1 MEKNDKGRMMLLSL
15 ANYDQVESIN
25 SLIDVGQNLE
35 RVDYESYIEELK
47 CKNMT
52 EREALL
58 SFIKDYHEAIRDT
71 NNISDLSIEF
81 VTEQTEN
88 MNQFKRQFADVVLK
102 SDGNDPLLNKKIKNT
117 ERFNDYLDIGQEIIN
132 ATTYII
138 FNSRDLYT
146 VSTLTLMQIID
157 ILDLEDEDLRFEI
170 LKIVGR
176 RNETKS
182 SDIDPWLETIEY
194 DYDIYHIK
202 RILDAVMDIVAVSP
216 QLLTHLIIYKSILT
230 PEFMDKYKLLDSS
243 TVVDDIIVNN
253 MAIDILEITK
263 SSLSSVATIMSKKKY
278 AIPEYYVEIFDSE
291 LARLDCAQIVP
302 SYEDVEIDCQVD
314 DECDESELMTIKNYI
329 VEIDDEKFKEYI
341 EMVLNEY
348 LELAGYFDR

>member
-1 MEKNDKGRMMLLSL
+1 MEKNDKSRMMLLSL
-15 ANYDQVESIN
+15 ASYDQVESIN

-35 RVDYESYIEELK
+35 RVDYETYIEELK
-47 CKNMT
+47 YKNMT

-58 SFIKDYHEAIRDT
+58 SFVKDYHEVIRDT

-81 VTEQTEN
+81 VTEQTDN
-88 MNQFKRQFADVVLK
+88 MNDFKRQFADVILN
-102 SDGNDPLLNKKIKNT
+102 SDGNDPILNKKIKNV
-117 ERFNDYLDIGQEIIN
+117 ERFIEYLDIGQEIIN

-230 PEFMDKYKLLDSS
+230 PEFMDKFNLLDSK
-243 TVVDDIIVNN
+243 TIVDDIILNN
-253 MAIDILEITK
+253 MAIDILEVTK
-263 SSLSSVATIMSKKKY
+263 SSLSSVASIMSKKKY
-278 AIPEYYVEIFDSE
+278 AIPEYYVDIFDKE

-302 SYEDVEIDCQVD
+302 VYEDVEIDCQVN
-314 DECDESELMTIKNYI
+314 DECDESELMRIKTYT
-329 VEIDDEKFKEYI
+329 VEVDDENFKEYI
-341 EMVLNEY
+341 GMVLNEY
-348 LELAGYFDR
+348 LELAGYFDK

>member
-1 MEKNDKGRMMLLSL
+1 MENNDKSRMMLLSL

-58 SFIKDYHEAIRDT
+58 SFIREYHEVIRDT

-117 ERFNDYLDIGQEIIN
+117 ERFIDYLDIGQEIIN

-230 PEFMDKYKLLDSS
+230 PEFMDKYNLLNSS

-302 SYEDVEIDCQVD
+302 TYEDVEIDCQVD
-314 DECDESELMTIKNYI
+314 DECDESELMRIKNYI

-341 EMVLNEY
+341 EMVLNKY

>member
-1 MEKNDKGRMMLLSL
+1 MEKNDTSRMMLLSL
-15 ANYDQVESIN
+15 ASYDQVESIN

-58 SFIKDYHEAIRDT
+58 SFVKEYHEVIRDT
-71 NNISDLSIEF
+71 NSISDLSIEF
-81 VTEQTEN
+81 VTEQTN
-88 MNQFKRQFADVVLK
+88 RMNDFKRQFADIVLK
-102 SDGNDPLLNKKIKNT
+102 SDGSDPLLNKKIENT
-117 ERFNDYLDIGQEIIN
+117 ERFIEYLDIGQEIIN

-230 PEFMDKYKLLDSS
+230 PEFMEKFNLLDSS

-253 MAIDILEITK
+253 MAIDILEVTK
-263 SSLSSVATIMSKKKY
+263 SSLSSVASIMSKKKY
-278 AIPEYYVEIFDSE
+278 AIPEYYVEIFDRE

-302 SYEDVEIDCQVD
+302 VYEEVEIDCEMD
-314 DECDESELMTIKNYI
+314 DECEESELMTIKNYT
-329 VEIDDEKFKEYI
+329 VEVDDENFKEYI
-341 EMVLNEY
+341 GMVLNEY

>member
-1 MEKNDKGRMMLLSL
+1 MENNDKSRMMLLSL

-35 RVDYESYIEELK
+35 RVDYESYIEEMK

-58 SFIKDYHEAIRDT
+58 SFIKEYHEVIRDT

-81 VTEQTEN
+81 VTEQTKN

-117 ERFNDYLDIGQEIIN
+117 ERFIDYLDIGQEIIN

-202 RILDAVMDIVAVSP
+202 RILDVVMDIVAVSP

-230 PEFMDKYKLLDSS
+230 PEFMDKYNLLDSK
-243 TVVDDIIVNN
+243 TIIDDIILNN
-253 MAIDILEITK
+253 MAIDILEVTK
-263 SSLSSVATIMSKKKY
+263 SSLSSVASIMSKKKY
-278 AIPEYYVEIFDSE
+278 AIPEYYVEIFDRE

-302 SYEDVEIDCQVD
+302 TYEDVEIDCQVD

-329 VEIDDEKFKEYI
+329 VEVDDEKFKEYI
-341 EMVLNEY
+341 EKVLNEY

>member
-1 MEKNDKGRMMLLSL
+1 MEKNDKSRMMLLSL
-15 ANYDQVESIN
+15 ASYDQVESIN

-35 RVDYESYIEELK
+35 RVDYESYIEELE

-58 SFIKDYHEAIRDT
+58 SFVKEYHEVIRDT
-71 NNISDLSIEF
+71 NNISELSLEF
-81 VTEQTEN
+81 VTEQTNN
-88 MNQFKRQFADVVLK
+88 MNEFKRQFADVILK
-102 SDGNDPLLNKKIKNT
+102 SDGSDPLLNKKIENT
-117 ERFNDYLDIGQEIIN
+117 ERFIEYLDIGQEIIN

-230 PEFMDKYKLLDSS
+230 PEFMDKYNLLDSK
-243 TVVDDIIVNN
+243 TVVDDIILNN
-253 MAIDILEITK
+253 MAIDILEVTK
-263 SSLSSVATIMSKKKY
+263 SSLSSVASIMSKKKY
-278 AIPEYYVEIFDSE
+278 AIPEYYVDIFDRE

-302 SYEDVEIDCQVD
+302 VYEDVEIDCQVD
-314 DECDESELMTIKNYI
+314 DECDESELMRIKTYTA
-329 VEIDDEKFKEYI
+329 EIDDENFKEYI
-341 EMVLNEY
+341 GMVLNEY

>member
-1 MEKNDKGRMMLLSL
+1 MENNDKSRMMLLSL

-102 SDGNDPLLNKKIKNT
+102 SDGNDPLLNKKIKDT
-117 ERFNDYLDIGQEIIN
+117 ERFIEYLDIGQEIIN

-146 VSTLTLMQIID
+146 VSTLTMMQIID

-230 PEFMDKYKLLDSS
+230 PEFMDKFNLLDSS

-253 MAIDILEITK
+253 MAIDILEVTK
-263 SSLSSVATIMSKKKY
+263 SSLSSVASIMSKKKY
-278 AIPEYYVEIFDSE
+278 AIPEYYVDIFDKE
-291 LARLDCAQIVP
+291 LAKLDCAQIVP
-302 SYEDVEIDCQVD
+302 TYEEVEIDCHMD
-314 DECDESELMTIKNYI
+314 DECEESELMTIKNYI
-329 VEIDDEKFKEYI
+329 VEVDDEKFKEYI
-341 EMVLNEY
+341 EMMLNEY

>member
-1 MEKNDKGRMMLLSL
+1 MEKNDKSRMMLLSL

-157 ILDLEDEDLRFEI
+157 ILDLEDEDLRFDI

-278 AIPEYYVEIFDSE
+278 AIPEYYVEIFDNE

>member
-1 MEKNDKGRMMLLSL
+1 MEKNDKTKMMLLSL
-15 ANYDQVESIN
+15 SSYDQVDSIN

-35 RVDYESYIEELK
+35 RVDYETYIEELD

-58 SFIKDYHEAIRDT
+58 SFIKDYHEVIKDT

-81 VTEQTEN
+81 VTEQTNSMDE
-88 MNQFKRQFADVVLK
+88 FKRQFADVVLR
-102 SDGNDPLLNKKIKNT
+102 SNGNDPLLNKKIENVN
-117 ERFNDYLDIGQEIIN
+117 RFIEYLDIGQEIIN

-157 ILDLEDEDLRFEI
+157 ILGLEDEDLRFEI

-216 QLLTHLIIYKSILT
+216 KLLTHLIIYRSLLT
-230 PEFMDKYKLLDSS
+230 PEFMDNFNLLDPN
-243 TVVDDIIVNN
+243 TIIDDNIVND
-253 MAIDILEITK
+253 MVADILEVTK
-263 SSLSSVATIMSKKKY
+263 NSLSSVSSIMSKKKY
-278 AIPEYYVEIFDSE
+278 AIPEYYVEIFDRE
-291 LARLDCAQIVP
+291 LSKLDCAQIVP
-302 SYEDVEIDCQVD
+302 VYEEVEIDCQMD
-314 DECDESELMTIKNYI
+314 DECEDGELMTIKNYT
-329 VEIDDEKFKEYI
+329 VEVDDEKFKEYI
-341 EMVLNEY
+341 RMKLIEY
-348 LELAGYFDR
+348 LELAGYFDK

>member
-1 MEKNDKGRMMLLSL
+1 MENNDKSRMMLLSL
-15 ANYDQVESIN
+15 ASYDQVESIN

-35 RVDYESYIEELK
+35 RVDYESYIEELE

-58 SFIKDYHEAIRDT
+58 SFIKDYHEVIRDT
-71 NNISDLSIEF
+71 NNISELSLEF
-81 VTEQTEN
+81 VTEQTDN
-88 MNQFKRQFADVVLK
+88 MNEFKRQFADVILK
-102 SDGNDPLLNKKIKNT
+102 SDGSEPLLNKKIENT
-117 ERFNDYLDIGQEIIN
+117 ERFIEYLDIGQEIIN

-157 ILDLEDEDLRFEI
+157 ILGLEDEDLRFEI

-230 PEFMDKYKLLDSS
+230 PEFMDKYNLLDSK
-243 TVVDDIIVNN
+243 TVVDDIILNN
-253 MAIDILEITK
+253 MAIDILEVTK
-263 SSLSSVATIMSKKKY
+263 SSLSSVASIMSKKKY
-278 AIPEYYVEIFDSE
+278 AIPEYYVDIFDSE

-302 SYEDVEIDCQVD
+302 VYEDVEIDCQVD
-314 DECDESELMTIKNYI
+314 DECDESELMRIKTYT
-329 VEIDDEKFKEYI
+329 VEIDDENFKEYI
-341 EMVLNEY
+341 GMVLNEY

>member
-1 MEKNDKGRMMLLSL
+1 MEKNDKNRMMLLSL
-15 ANYDQVESIN
+15 ASYDQVESIN

-58 SFIKDYHEAIRDT
+58 SFVKEYHEVIRDT
-71 NNISDLSIEF
+71 NSISDLSIEF
-81 VTEQTEN
+81 VTEQTN
-88 MNQFKRQFADVVLK
+88 RMNDFKRQFADIILK
-102 SDGNDPLLNKKIKNT
+102 SDGRDPLLNKKIENT
-117 ERFNDYLDIGQEIIN
+117 ERFIEYLDIGQEIIN

-230 PEFMDKYKLLDSS
+230 PEFMAKFNLLDSS

-253 MAIDILEITK
+253 MAIDILEVTK
-263 SSLSSVATIMSKKKY
+263 SSLSSVASIMSKKKY
-278 AIPEYYVEIFDSE
+278 AIPEYYVDIFDSE

-302 SYEDVEIDCQVD
+302 IYEDVEIDCEMD
-314 DECDESELMTIKNYI
+314 DECEESELMTIKNYT
-329 VEIDDEKFKEYI
+329 VEIDDENFKEYVG
-341 EMVLNEY
+341 MVLNEY

>member
-1 MEKNDKGRMMLLSL
+1 MENNDKSRMMLLSL

-35 RVDYESYIEELK
+35 RVDYESYIEEMK

-58 SFIKDYHEAIRDT
+58 SFIKEYHEVIRDT

-102 SDGNDPLLNKKIKNT
+102 SYGNDPLLNKKIKNT
-117 ERFNDYLDIGQEIIN
+117 ERFIDYLDIGQEIIN

-230 PEFMDKYKLLDSS
+230 PEFMDKYNLLDSK
-243 TVVDDIIVNN
+243 TIIDDIILNN
-253 MAIDILEITK
+253 MAIDILEVTK
-263 SSLSSVATIMSKKKY
+263 SSLSSVASIMSKKKY
-278 AIPEYYVEIFDSE
+278 AIPEYYVEIFDRE

-302 SYEDVEIDCQVD
+302 TYEDVEIDCQVD
-314 DECDESELMTIKNYI
+314 DECDKSELMTIKNYI
-329 VEIDDEKFKEYI
+329 VEVDDEKFKEYI
-341 EMVLNEY
+341 EKVLNEY

>member
-1 MEKNDKGRMMLLSL
+1 MEKNDISRMMLLSL
-15 ANYDQVESIN
+15 ASYDQVESIN

-58 SFIKDYHEAIRDT
+58 SFVKEYHEVIRDT
-71 NNISDLSIEF
+71 NSISDLSIEF
-81 VTEQTEN
+81 VTEQTDS
-88 MNQFKRQFADVVLK
+88 MNNFKRQFADVVLK
-102 SDGNDPLLNKKIKNT
+102 SDGSDPLLNKKIENT
-117 ERFNDYLDIGQEIIN
+117 ERFIEYLDIGQEIIN

-146 VSTLTLMQIID
+146 VSTLTMMQIID

-230 PEFMDKYKLLDSS
+230 PEFMDKYNLLDSK
-243 TVVDDIIVNN
+243 TIIDDIILNN
-253 MAIDILEITK
+253 MTIDILEVTK
-263 SSLSSVATIMSKKKY
+263 SSLSSVASIMSKKKY
-278 AIPEYYVEIFDSE
+278 AIPEYYVDIFDRE

-302 SYEDVEIDCQVD
+302 VYEDVEIDCQVD
-314 DECDESELMTIKNYI
+314 DECDESELMRIKTYT
-329 VEIDDEKFKEYI
+329 VEIVDEDFKEYI
-341 EMVLNEY
+341 GMVLNEY